1 MPGAQHL
8 HPCFTFL
15 SQKNCSAPK
24 ALEREKGQR
33 VQVFLTENYLGIAM
47 EYANGGDSFEYVRK
61 KGGLHENEARW
72 FFQQLIVALDYCH
85 RKGVINRDVKLENTL
100 IHWAR
105 KPLLKICDFGY
116 SKDMKYQSAP
126 ASRVGT
132 PACLARRV
140 APVQRWASL
149 PSGLTPCA
157 PRIPCVPC
165 YSRVSGVAPTVTLH
179 ASEGRPMCGWQRAA
193 TAASSRHN
201 VSEGLASECR

>member
-1 MPGAQHL
+1 MRHK
-8 HPCFTFL
+8 CNT
-15 SQKNCSAPK
+15 
-24 ALEREKGQR
+24 
-33 VQVFLTENYLGIAM
+33 QVFLTENYLGIAM

-132 PACLARRV
+132 PAYLAPEVCCLYLAF
-140 APVQRWASL
+140 L
-149 PSGLTPCA
+149 EFH
-157 PRIPCVPC
+157 IF
-165 YSRVSGVAPTVTLH
+165 
-179 ASEGRPMCGWQRAA
+179 
-193 TAASSRHN
+193 SSALSAIRQP
-201 VSEGLASECR
+201 

>member
-1 MPGAQHL
+1 
-8 HPCFTFL
+8 
-15 SQKNCSAPK
+15 
-24 ALEREKGQR
+24 
-33 VQVFLTENYLGIAM
+33 M

-132 PACLARRV
+132 PAYLA
-140 APVQRWASL
+140 PE
-149 PSGLTPCA
+149 
-157 PRIPCVPC
+157 
-165 YSRVSGVAPTVTLH
+165 VSCPTVPQFTVALI
-179 ASEGRPMCGWQRAA
+179 SPVLLSKPELQ
-193 TAASSRHN
+193 
-201 VSEGLASECR
+201 E

>member
-1 MPGAQHL
+1 MVWLLAAA
-8 HPCFTFL
+8 TL
-15 SQKNCSAPK
+15 SSAP
-24 ALEREKGQR
+24 GQAAARASLHRASRAQRQPSPAGTDRTRASHPRPRR
-33 VQVFLTENYLGIAM
+33 VQVFLTEHYLGIAM

-132 PACLARRV
+132 PAYLAPEVRLRR
-140 APVQRWASL
+140 AL
-149 PSGLTPCA
+149 
-157 PRIPCVPC
+157 
-165 YSRVSGVAPTVTLH
+165 
-179 ASEGRPMCGWQRAA
+179 
-193 TAASSRHN
+193 
-201 VSEGLASECR
+201 

>member
-1 MPGAQHL
+1 MNSRPLCA
-8 HPCFTFL
+8 
-15 SQKNCSAPK
+15 
-24 ALEREKGQR
+24 
-33 VQVFLTENYLGIAM
+33 QVFLTENYLGIAM

-132 PACLARRV
+132 PAYLAPEV
-140 APVQRWASL
+140 LSL
-149 PSGLTPCA
+149 STNVYF
-157 PRIPCVPC
+157 CVHQ
-165 YSRVSGVAPTVTLH
+165 L
-179 ASEGRPMCGWQRAA
+179 SE
-193 TAASSRHN
+193 
-201 VSEGLASECR
+201 

>member
-1 MPGAQHL
+1 
-8 HPCFTFL
+8 
-15 SQKNCSAPK
+15 
-24 ALEREKGQR
+24 
-33 VQVFLTENYLGIAM
+33 M

-132 PACLARRV
+132 PAYLAPEV
-140 APVQRWASL
+140 
-149 PSGLTPCA
+149 PSYSPCHCA
-157 PRIPCVPC
+157 DFIVMQTIHLYHVRPEPCPHTC
-165 YSRVSGVAPTVTLH
+165 
-179 ASEGRPMCGWQRAA
+179 
-193 TAASSRHN
+193 
-201 VSEGLASECR
+201 

>member
-1 MPGAQHL
+1 M
-8 HPCFTFL
+8 
-15 SQKNCSAPK
+15 
-24 ALEREKGQR
+24 
-33 VQVFLTENYLGIAM
+33 QVFLTENYLGIAM

-132 PACLARRV
+132 PAYLAPEVRCLI
-140 APVQRWASL
+140 
-149 PSGLTPCA
+149 PS
-157 PRIPCVPC
+157 IP
-165 YSRVSGVAPTVTLH
+165 
-179 ASEGRPMCGWQRAA
+179 
-193 TAASSRHN
+193 
-201 VSEGLASECR
+201 

>member
-1 MPGAQHL
+1 MGDAAEMVNN
-8 HPCFTFL
+8 L
-15 SQKNCSAPK
+15 SLCA
-24 ALEREKGQR
+24 
-33 VQVFLTENYLGIAM
+33 QVFLTENYLGIAM

-132 PACLARRV
+132 PAYLAPEV
-140 APVQRWASL
+140 WSL
-149 PSGLTPCA
+149 HELCA
-157 PRIPCVPC
+157 CFLFR
-165 YSRVSGVAPTVTLH
+165 YQN
-179 ASEGRPMCGWQRAA
+179 EQRA
-193 TAASSRHN
+193 
-201 VSEGLASECR
+201 C

>member
-1 MPGAQHL
+1 M
-8 HPCFTFL
+8 
-15 SQKNCSAPK
+15 
-24 ALEREKGQR
+24 
-33 VQVFLTENYLGIAM
+33 QVFLTDHYLGIAM

-132 PACLARRV
+132 PAYLAPEV
-140 APVQRWASL
+140 ISVLFYAAAQLSQWKS
-149 PSGLTPCA
+149 STF
-157 PRIPCVPC
+157 
-165 YSRVSGVAPTVTLH
+165 LH
-179 ASEGRPMCGWQRAA
+179 ACQGQCL
-193 TAASSRHN
+193 HN
-201 VSEGLASECR
+201 C